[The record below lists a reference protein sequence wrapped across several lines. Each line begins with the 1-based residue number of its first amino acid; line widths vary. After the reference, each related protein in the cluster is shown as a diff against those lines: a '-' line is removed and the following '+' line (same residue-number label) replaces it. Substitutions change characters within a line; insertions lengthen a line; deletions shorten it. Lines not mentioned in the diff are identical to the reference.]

1 LGIDIKEKNM
11 KTKLTIIL
19 MLILFI
25 AAVSIQASEWNG
37 KNAIGIRG
45 PLFIPFDDHFGP
57 EPFRMGLT
65 GSAFFKHGFTK
76 SLVIDL
82 SIGYATTY
90 NDTTATKDANLKFM
104 KKALGNTKLTNI
116 PIGLTAD
123 YYFMPEKK
131 VNPYLLA
138 GVGVDMWKFK
148 PASGGGSVYSSGSSS
163 LSITDFG
170 IKGGL
175 GINFWLSENLSLD
188 ILGKITYEAANI
200 SADSF
205 PGVDIKKWKNRP
217 FRGYIEPSIGLT
229 YQFGKLVDTDGDGV
243 PDKIDQC
250 PNTPLGCM
258 VDKLGCPLDSDG
270 DGVCDGIDKCPGTPK
285 GAVVDITGCP
295 LDTDQDGVYDGID
308 KCPNTPKGCQV
319 DAVGCPIDSD
329 GDGVCDG
336 IDKCPNTT
344 KGCKVDA
351 NGCPLDSDGD
361 GVCDGLDKCPT
372 TPAGT
377 QVDVNG
383 CPLNVKPPV
392 QKITLNIK
400 YKTGSF
406 EPDPLSKEILDELV
420 KTMMAY
426 TGTKIQ
432 INGFT
437 DNVGSDSS
445 NQVLSEKRAQAVMQY
460 LIDHGV
466 PADRMTAKG
475 YGENPQFFVGDNKT
489 PDGRQLN
496 RRVEIISVE

>member
-1 LGIDIKEKNM
+1 M
-11 KTKLTIIL
+11 KTKLAFIFIL
-19 MLILFI
+19 IFLMAISLAQ
-25 AAVSIQASEWNG
+25 AADWSA

-45 PLFIPFDDHFGP
+45 PLFIPYDNHWGP
-57 EPFRMGLT
+57 EPYRMGLT

-76 SLVIDL
+76 SLVVDL

-90 NDTTATKDANLKFM
+90 DDKNAKKDANLKFM
-104 KKALGNTKLTNI
+104 KKDLAESKLTNI
-116 PIGLTAD
+116 PIGLTVQ

-131 VNPYLLA
+131 INPYLLA
-138 GVGVDMWKFK
+138 GIGVDMWKIK
-148 PASGGGSVYSSGSSS
+148 PVTANWSDTSV
-163 LSITDFG
+163 TDLG

-175 GINFWLSENLSLD
+175 GINFWLSENISLD
-188 ILGKITYEAANI
+188 ILGKITYDVANL
-200 SADSF
+200 SKPSVPVGQTDKGDWS
-205 PGVDIKKWKNRP
+205 KSKQRP
-217 FRGYIEPSIGLT
+217 FIGYIEPSIGLT
-229 YQFGKLVDTDGDGV
+229 YQFGKLVDTDGDGI

-250 PNTPLGCM
+250 PDTPLGAM
-258 VDKLGCPLDSDG
+258 IDKLGCPLDSDG
-270 DGVCDGIDKCPGTPK
+270 DGVYDGLDKCPGTPK

-295 LDTDQDGVYDGID
+295 LDTDQDGIYDGID
-308 KCPNTPKGCQV
+308 KCPNTPKGCQI

-329 GDGVCDG
+329 ADGVCDG
-336 IDKCPNTT
+336 IDKCPNTI

-351 NGCPLDSDGD
+351 TGCPMDGDGD

-400 YKTGSF
+400 YKTGSY
-406 EPDPLSKEILDELV
+406 EPDKLSKEILDELV

-466 PADRMTAKG
+466 PSDRMTARG

-489 PDGRQLN
+489 PDGKQLN